1 METSDEKR
9 RIREMVWQLLE
20 EKGVARFP
28 RPVYGRIPNFEGA
41 EAAADLLRRSEEYL
55 RARVVKVNPDAPQRA
70 VRRAVPTDGKV
81 LVMAT
86 PRIVK
91 GFLVLDPS
99 RIPRRAYAEASTI
112 KGAFNYGVPTHP
124 RNLPGIDLIIA
135 GSVAVSPDGWRVGK
149 GEGFSELEYAILKSY
164 GKCNDL
170 TPVVTTVHDL
180 QLVEKIPAE
189 PYDLPVNKVYTDTRV
204 IKCPPQP
211 RPPGIIWGLFEEAK
225 VASIPLLREL
235 GSMFSQSRSE

>member
-1 METSDEKR
+1 MEPSYEKK

-20 EKGVARFP
+20 ERGVARFP

-41 EAAADLLRRSEEYL
+41 EAAADLLRRSKEYL
-55 RARVVKVNPDAPQRA
+55 RAKAVKVNPDAPQKA
-70 VRRAVPTDGKV
+70 VRRAVLTDGKV

-124 RNLPGIDLIIA
+124 RNLPCIDLIVA

-164 GKCNDL
+164 DKCNDL

-189 PYDLPVNKVYTDTRV
+189 PYDLPVDKVYTNTRV

-211 RPPGIIWGLFEEAK
+211 RPPSIIWDLLEEGK
-225 VASIPLLREL
+225 IASIPLLREL
-235 GSMFSQSRSE
+235 RSMFSQSRSE

>member
-1 METSDEKR
+1 VEKK
-9 RIREMVWQLLE
+9 RIRERVWKLLE
-20 EKGVARFP
+20 ERGVARFP
-28 RPVYGRIPNFEGA
+28 KPVYGRIPNFEGA
-41 EAAADLLRRSEEYL
+41 EAAAELLRRSEEYL
-55 RARVVKVNPDAPQRA
+55 HAEVVKVNPDAPQRA
-70 VRRAVPTDGKV
+70 VRRAVLTDGRV
-81 LVMAT
+81 LVMPT

-99 RIPRRAYAEASTI
+99 RIPQRAYVEASTI

-124 RNLPGIDLIIA
+124 RNLPDIDLIVA
-135 GSVAVSPDGWRVGK
+135 GSVAVTPDGWRVGK

-189 PYDLPVNKVYTDTRV
+189 PYDLPVNKIYTNTRV

-211 RPPGIIWGLFEEAK
+211 RPHGIIWGLLEEEK

-235 GSMFSQSRSE
+235 RSMSSQSRS

>member
-1 METSDEKR
+1 MEPSDEKR

-70 VRRAVPTDGKV
+70 VRRAVLTDGKV

-180 QLVEKIPAE
+180 QLVERIPAE
-189 PYDLPVNKVYTDTRV
+189 PYDLPVNKVYTNTRV

-211 RPPGIIWGLFEEAK
+211 RPHGIIWDLLEEGK